1 MVNDEVRPELPKKL
15 YDRIEED
22 VVKLHIELELSIPVR
37 PSVLVSH
44 VNDFKGCKFTP
55 KGMLQIKTNQV
66 IDFERLKIVFSEA
79 LV

>member
-1 MVNDEVRPELPKKL
+1 MIDYLFSHSKELRIDVNE
-15 YDRIEED
+15 IC
-22 VVKLHIELELSIPVR
+22 
-37 PSVLVSH
+37 VLVSH
-44 VNDFKGCKFTP
+44 VNDFKGCKYTP